1 MPTANGGGSGPQL
14 GLSARLLV
22 LTIFFVM
29 LSEVFIYAPSIGR
42 YRMVYMQE
50 RIAAAHLAS
59 LAVAAPVDGAVS
71 ARLTADLLMYAR
83 SHRIVTR
90 AVSDEVTI
98 TGQAPLAIEAVYDL
112 RDAAFFPLI
121 WEAFLVL
128 GRGGN
133 RMVEVVSP
141 FAKSPGTLVRTVI
154 DEAPMRTEMFGYSGR
169 ILMLSVIISLITA
182 ALVFISL
189 QLLFVRPMLSIT
201 ENMTAFRADPEDA
214 RRVVTPGSRSDEIG
228 RARRELAELQQ
239 AVRQALQHRSRLAA
253 LGTAVAKINHDLR
266 NILASAQLVSDHIR
280 VSPDPGVRK
289 IAPTLLGALDRAIR
303 LCTETIAFAHE
314 GEAPPSFSRFDL
326 RGLVTEVGA
335 DLLESGSGTTRF
347 LCQVPQDLTVEADR
361 EQLRRVLTNLTLN
374 AFQATAQSVRIGAS
388 LNDGSVRITVTDD
401 GPGLPEPV
409 RENLFQPFSGSSR
422 IGGTGLGLTIA
433 RDLMR
438 GHGGGVRLVETG
450 EAGTVFE
457 VELPAGSFAQR

>member
-1 MPTANGGGSGPQL
+1 
-14 GLSARLLV
+14 
-22 LTIFFVM
+22 
-29 LSEVFIYAPSIGR
+29 
-42 YRMVYMQE
+42 
-50 RIAAAHLAS
+50 
-59 LAVAAPVDGAVS
+59 
-71 ARLTADLLMYAR
+71 
-83 SHRIVTR
+83 
-90 AVSDEVTI
+90 
-98 TGQAPLAIEAVYDL
+98 
-112 RDAAFFPLI
+112 
-121 WEAFLVL
+121 
-128 GRGGN
+128 
-133 RMVEVVSP
+133 
-141 FAKSPGTLVRTVI
+141 
-154 DEAPMRTEMFGYSGR
+154 
-169 ILMLSVIISLITA
+169 
-182 ALVFISL
+182 
-189 QLLFVRPMLSIT
+189 
-201 ENMTAFRADPEDA
+201 MTAFRADPEDA

-228 RARRELAELQQ
+228 RARRELA
-239 AVRQALQHRSRLAA
+239 AVAAARCGKHCSTRSRLAA

-388 LNDGSVRITVTDD
+388 LNDGSVRMTVTDD

-409 RENLFQPFSGSSR
+409 RENSVPTLLRIQSDRRHRAGPDDRAGPHARPRGRRPPGRDRGS
-422 IGGTGLGLTIA
+422 
-433 RDLMR
+433 
-438 GHGGGVRLVETG
+438 GHGIRGRAAGRVVRAALK
-450 EAGTVFE
+450 
-457 VELPAGSFAQR
+457 PASPAPPRLRSPRSDAIW